1 MDSGRFLV
9 IGTMFVT
16 VVAASDTPCPQVC
29 TCPSRYRT
37 DCCNSSLTRIP
48 KDLLSDVKF
57 LNASGN
63 NFRSLENGVFSVHRI
78 KILDLSNNMISTIE
92 KEALT
97 ELEDLIYL
105 YLGKNEIV
113 SLEED
118 VFRMNNRLEFLKLD
132 NNNLDFPVSRSF
144 LNIPS
149 LRSLDMS
156 SCNIRSLPENTFV
169 RVPNLEE
176 LRLSYNLLQTLDPG
190 LFLPLKSLRSLYL
203 TDNLLRTLRGDLF
216 ITLKELLVV
225 DLSNNKLQTLDSR
238 AFMFLENVE
247 LLELSGNQLKI
258 LEVGVFTPLV
268 SLKRLHLHKNLLNK
282 LNGGQF
288 SELNN
293 LEVLDLSGNRLD
305 NAQLH
310 TVCHLSNLTY
320 LKVSENHLT
329 CNCELW
335 EFRKWGMKKGVR
347 ILSAC
352 EELDFEFSD
361 NKFESFKFNKSCNKT
376 FCDAEYVTEFPVNM
390 LSRIY
395 VYVVIVAALL
405 LFLIVCGIT
414 TYVVFRHRKEFCKRR
429 NIQVCVTHQNTATS
443 LSGRHHEHTARLQLQ
458 QELQK
463 ELRRQHHDTFLKNR
477 VQRGRSASLKTL
489 HVAEHQNVRHS
500 YHECRL
506 PSVADD
512 EREFSNADTL
522 PANSRTSVFL
532 AREATRPIKQER
544 LKTSKNHS
552 VSEPKIKDCLK
563 NSTVNETNSHKDL
576 NPQSVS
582 SLECQTTTEAPK
594 FESVYDVSS
603 SESETVTVDK
613 L

>member
-1 MDSGRFLV
+1 MGSGRFLA

-48 KDLLSDVKF
+48 EDLLSDVRF
-57 LNASGN
+57 LNVSGN
-63 NFRSLENGVFSVHRI
+63 NFHSLENGAFNVHRI
-78 KILDLSNNMISTIE
+78 KILDLSNNRISTIE

-105 YLGKNEIV
+105 YLGRNEIV
-113 SLEED
+113 CLDED

-132 NNNLDFPVSRSF
+132 NNNLDFPVDRPF

-149 LRSLDMS
+149 LRSLDIS
-156 SCNIRSLPENTFV
+156 SCNIRSLPEKTFL

-176 LRLSYNLLQTLDPG
+176 LRLSHNLLQTLDPR
-190 LFLPLKSLRSLYL
+190 LFLPLKSLKSLYL
-203 TDNLLRTLRGDLF
+203 SDNLLKTLQADLF
-216 ITLKELLVV
+216 ITLKELVVV
-225 DLSNNKLQTLDSR
+225 DLSNNKLQTLDSG

-247 LLELSGNQLKI
+247 LLELSSNRLKI
-258 LEVGVFTPLV
+258 LEVGVFTPLM
-268 SLKRLHLHKNLLNK
+268 SLKRLHLHKNLLSE
-282 LNGGQF
+282 LGGRQF

-293 LEVLDLSGNRLD
+293 LEVLDLSGNHLD
-305 NAQLH
+305 NPQLH
-310 TVCHLSNLTY
+310 IVCHLGNLTY

-335 EFRKWGMKKGVR
+335 ELWKWGVKKGVR
-347 ILSAC
+347 IMSAC
-352 EELDFEFSD
+352 EELDFEFSE
-361 NKFESFKFNKSCNKT
+361 NKFELFKFNKSCNKT
-376 FCDAEYVTEFPVNM
+376 FCDEEYVTEFPVNI
-390 LSRIY
+390 LFPVY
-395 VYVVIVAALL
+395 VYVIIVAVLL
-405 LFLIVCGIT
+405 LFLIACGIT
-414 TYVVFRHRKEFCKRR
+414 TYVVFRHRQEFCKRR
-429 NIQVCVTHQNTATS
+429 NIQVYVTRQNTATP
-443 LSGRHHEHTARLQLQ
+443 LSGRRHDHTARLQLQ

-463 ELRRQHHDTFLKNR
+463 ELHGQHHERFLKNR
-477 VQRGRSASLKTL
+477 VQRGRSTSLKTL
-489 HVAEHQNVRHS
+489 HIAEHQNVRHS

-532 AREATRPIKQER
+532 ARETTHPIKQER
-544 LKTSKNHS
+544 LKTSKRRS

-563 NSTVNETNSHKDL
+563 NSSVNETNSHKDL
-576 NPQSVS
+576 NPLSVS
-582 SLECQTTTEAPK
+582 SLKCQTPTEAPK
-594 FESVYDVSS
+594 FRSVYDVSS